1 MEHPAETSLKTAGM
15 NLTTPLPVI
24 KISKCNKK
32 ELLISGKKSRY
43 MYKDH
48 ETPRFWIT
56 YSGALQKYLQKRVD
70 DKSLVDDIMHDVYL
84 KVFVFCK
91 RYDFCCEKAGVKN
104 LRSWIFQVCHNAMID
119 RVRDKTKYSFTTDV
133 LELVSEISTAQ
144 DQVSSFQ
151 AVEIINKLP
160 EKYAEAVYLD
170 TIIRMNQDCI
180 AKKLGLGIS
189 ATKSRIQRGKRMLKE
204 IYLRESGN

>member
-1 MEHPAETSLKTAGM
+1 
-15 NLTTPLPVI
+15 
-24 KISKCNKK
+24 
-32 ELLISGKKSRY
+32 
-43 MYKDH
+43 MYRDH

-56 YSGALQKYLQKRVD
+56 YEDALQKYLVKRLD
-70 DKSLVDDIMHDVYL
+70 DKSLIDDIMHDVYL

-104 LRSWIFQVCHNAMID
+104 LRSWIFQVCHNTMID
-119 RVRDKTKYSFTTDV
+119 RVKDKSKYSFTTDIIERLSDNSAEQNQV
-133 LELVSEISTAQ
+133 GSFHAAEL
-144 DQVSSFQ
+144 
-151 AVEIINKLP
+151 INKLP
-160 EKYAEAVYLD
+160 AKYAEAVYLD
-170 TIIRMNQDCI
+170 TIIKMNQDCI